1 VNDSPDDDVD
11 ESMAYESDPDI
22 SALDAHMTQLVQEK
36 MKSSEG
42 KENVRRL
49 LLLCG
54 YFLGP
59 PANSCAASKRLWCC
73 HDCHLRELHGVFA
86 MTTSN
91 AVWLTSSSA
100 THT

>member
-1 VNDSPDDDVD
+1 VDGTHDDDFD

-42 KENVRRL
+42 KENVRQLL

-54 YFLGP
+54 YLLGR
-59 PANSCAASKRLWCC
+59 PANLF
-73 HDCHLRELHGVFA
+73 LQPPNEYGVV
-86 MTTSN
+86 TTVICENFMVS
-91 AVWLTSSSA
+91 LP
-100 THT
+100 